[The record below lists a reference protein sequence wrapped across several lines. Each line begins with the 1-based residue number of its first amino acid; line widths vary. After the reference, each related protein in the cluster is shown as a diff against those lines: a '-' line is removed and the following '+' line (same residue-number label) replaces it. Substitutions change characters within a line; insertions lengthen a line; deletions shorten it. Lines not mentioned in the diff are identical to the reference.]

1 MGKIWIDNIR
11 RQMFAKAEIERRAL
25 KSITMSSRLPLSV
38 RQAAQKQLAEMPYN
52 TSASRIRMRCV
63 LTGRPRAVCRHT
75 RLSRI
80 MFRYHASEGMLPG
93 VWKAR

>member
-1 MGKIWIDNIR
+1 MGKVWMDKIR
-11 RQMFAKAEIERRAL
+11 RELFANAEIQRRAL

-38 RQAAQKQLAEMPYN
+38 RQAALKQLAEMPVN
-52 TSASRIRMRCV
+52 THPSRIRMRCV

-80 MFRYHASEGMLPG
+80 KFREHASEGLLPG

>member
-1 MGKIWIDNIR
+1 MGKMWMDKIR
-11 RQMFAKAEIERRAL
+11 RELFANAEVQRRAL
-25 KSITMSSRLPLSV
+25 KSITMSSRLPMSV
-38 RQAAQKQLAEMPYN
+38 RLAAQKQLAEMPYN

-75 RLSRI
+75 RMSRI
-80 MFRYHASEGMLPG
+80 MFREHASDGLLPG